1 MIFLER
7 FQRCLFILI
16 SWKYAESQWDSISV
30 GKESHLHDRVW
41 PVLFGIPVLL
51 VPVRL
56 LDLKEIIRAV
66 IKKDAGIA
74 LLDRTAVLVDLS
86 LDKI

>member
-1 MIFLER
+1 M
-7 FQRCLFILI
+7 
-16 SWKYAESQWDSISV
+16 
-30 GKESHLHDRVW
+30 
-41 PVLFGIPVLL
+41 LFGIAVLL

>member
-41 PVLFGIPVLL
+41 TVFFTFSVFFISIFLFN
-51 VPVRL
+51 
-56 LDLKEIIRAV
+56 LKVVVGTVVVKNSIV
-66 IKKDAGIA
+66 
-74 LLDRTAVLVDLS
+74 TF
-86 LDKI
+86 